1 MVVSTGW
8 YALTLFRPASGSG
21 AAPRPKGWI
30 AAAAAGSLLSARALA
45 PEECGQGMTL
55 RRRGLVSRSSRLW
68 LAVTEMLDASI
79 YEISSAGAGV

>member
-21 AAPRPKGWI
+21 VAPRPKGWI
-30 AAAAAGSLLSARALA
+30 AAAAASLLSARALA
-45 PEECGQGMTL
+45 PEESGQGMTL